1 MDETRK
7 GQTGSG
13 VAQGSGSDTVSAAK
27 IAGGTG
33 AGATGQSAQ
42 PGGGSGSLGT
52 GAQSATLAS
61 HTSRPLGGTAQS
73 GSQQGSGSGSGQGGV
88 TDTARQAA
96 QAAASTARDAAE
108 QVQNQAGQAYEQA
121 TNLARDTADWA
132 SDAYE
137 SGSRQLSELGRRS
150 LQTGRESG
158 QTVQRFVSENPVLV
172 GIVGLAAGLLLG
184 ALLPRSRQEDR
195 TFGRWADEVRDQGW
209 RYARD
214 MTQRGR
220 EYVEQAF
227 GDEESDFD
235 SPGRD
240 RQRDDQRRSGPSGR
254 YQNH

>member
-1 MDETRK
+1 M
-7 GQTGSG
+7 
-13 VAQGSGSDTVSAAK
+13 
-27 IAGGTG
+27 
-33 AGATGQSAQ
+33 
-42 PGGGSGSLGT
+42 
-52 GAQSATLAS
+52 
-61 HTSRPLGGTAQS
+61 GGTAQS
-73 GSQQGSGSGSGQGGV
+73 ESAQSGSQHGSSSSQGGM
-88 TDTARQAA
+88 TDSARQAA
-96 QAAASTARDAAE
+96 QSAASSARDAAE
-108 QVQNQAGQAYEQA
+108 QVQNQAGQAYQQA
-121 TNLARDTADWA
+121 TSLARDTADWA

-137 SGSRQLSELGRRS
+137 SGSRQLSDLGRRS

-172 GIVGLAAGLLLG
+172 GVVGLAAGLLLG

-220 EYVEQAF
+220 DYVEHAF
-227 GDEESDFD
+227 SDDESESDFD
-235 SPGRD
+235 SPGQS